1 MPLVSRC
8 SRALFAALA
17 VSAVSLAASGCGTDG
32 PVTKVEVDVQLES
45 QDKLLHM
52 VGPDDRSLYGSNH
65 LVGEGTANGEPVKV
79 EMQAI
84 VDYLNGGGD
93 FDGVIT
99 LTFADGAVLGLR
111 MFDGSATAKTDT
123 TSARFRSLLSVI
135 DGTGRYLGTSGR
147 GTFTGERMDAIGGVV
162 QTHFTLRL
170 EQ

>member
-1 MPLVSRC
+1 MRLPARC
-8 SRALFAALA
+8 SRALFAILA
-17 VSAVSLAASGCGTDG
+17 TSAMTVAAAGCGTEG
-32 PVTKVEVDVQLES
+32 PVTKVEVEVLLKS
-45 QDKLLHM
+45 QDKLLHK

-84 VDYLNGGGD
+84 VDYVNGGGA

-99 LTFADGAVLGLR
+99 LTFVDGSVLGLR

-135 DGTGRYLGTSGR
+135 DGTGRYLDATGR
-147 GTFTGERMDAIGGVV
+147 GTFTGERMDAIGGAV

-170 EQ
+170 GQ